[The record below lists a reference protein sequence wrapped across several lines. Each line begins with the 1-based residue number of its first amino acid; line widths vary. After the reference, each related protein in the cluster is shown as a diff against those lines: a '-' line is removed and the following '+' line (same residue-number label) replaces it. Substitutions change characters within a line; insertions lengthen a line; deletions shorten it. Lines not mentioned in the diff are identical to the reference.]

1 MAVAEVGSATKAADF
16 LCRAQSAVTRSVKEL
31 ESSLGVPLFERRN
44 SGMVPTVFGDALLLR
59 AKRVAEEFE
68 LARQAICSQGAQ
80 ENSALSART
89 FFSRF
94 DLQQL
99 AIFVQLAKLGH
110 MPTVANQLGI
120 TQPAVSYSIHTL
132 ECRLGVALFKR
143 TTRGMLLTDAGEP
156 LYFRTTRALAELQH
170 AAAEMSA
177 LNGTVKGRVSVG
189 VLPLGRSF
197 ILPRAIA
204 KAVALHPRMQV
215 TTIEGS
221 FDALATDLR
230 AGEIDFILGALRPA
244 SYAHDLPGEP
254 LLNDRMAIFV
264 RKGHPLT
271 QLSRRV
277 TIDDLAQARW
287 ILPSRSTLAR
297 KLIDV
302 SFASL
307 DMKPPE
313 DAIETSDMSILRDLL
328 LQSDMVTAISTHL
341 FYYERNSGELQILDF
356 ELKGTSRTIG
366 ITQRLA
372 SHPSPG
378 TRVLMECI
386 RQVVRELGAPDTP
399 GAASPTPVQASDSTA
414 SSRCSCAA

>member
-1 MAVAEVGSATKAADF
+1 MAVAEVGSATKAAGV

-31 ESSLGVPLFERRN
+31 EASLGVPLFERSN
-44 SGMVPTVFGDALLLR
+44 SGMVPTAFGEALLFR
-59 AKRVAEEFE
+59 ANRVAEEFE
-68 LARQAICSQGAQ
+68 LARQALRSQVSQ
-80 ENSALSART
+80 ENSTLSART

-120 TQPAVSYSIHTL
+120 TQPAVSYSINTL

-143 TTRGMLLTDAGEP
+143 TAKGMLLTDAGAP
-156 LYFRTTRALAELQH
+156 LYFRAARALAELQH

-177 LNGTVKGRVSVG
+177 LSGTVKGRVSVG

-204 KAVALHPRMQV
+204 KAIALHPGMQV
-215 TTIEGS
+215 RTTEGS

-230 AGEIDFILGALRPA
+230 AGGIDFILGALRPA

-264 RKGHPLT
+264 RKGHPFT
-271 QLSRRV
+271 QLSRV
-277 TIDDLAQARW
+277 TIEDLCRARW
-287 ILPSRSTLAR
+287 ILPSPSTLAR
-297 KLIDV
+297 KLIDA
-302 SFASL
+302 SFKSL

-313 DAIETSDMSILRDLL
+313 DAIETSDISILRDLL

-341 FYYERNSGELQILDF
+341 FYYERNTGELQILDF
-356 ELKGTSRTIG
+356 ELKETSRTIG
-366 ITQRLA
+366 ITQRHA

-386 RQVVRELGAPDTP
+386 RQVARELDTP
-399 GAASPTPVQASDSTA
+399 DHAGGA
-414 SSRCSCAA
+414 